1 MIKDLND
8 FECPYCDSKDSV
20 VPIEEEFEQEFRGE
34 NVKFKQKGFYC
45 SKCKEKFQT
54 GGQLDGNLLLI
65 KDAYRKKVGLLTSSE
80 IASIRKKF
88 RLSQAD
94 FSLMLG
100 LGEVTITR
108 YESKSIQDS
117 TYDMLIRNVGEDSL
131 FALEM
136 LEKNKKSFSDE
147 KYAATKELI
156 EKYIIAE
163 SRSYYNKKMIESAY
177 VQYNKPSRENG
188 FKVLNIETLNNIV
201 GILVRKAKGFSSK
214 VKFIK
219 ELWYIDYMHF
229 LKYGKSATGLVYTHM
244 PMGALA
250 VGHEEIVYLPALNT
264 SQDITLKGEM
274 FYKIQPSKNFKARK
288 ISKELEEIMD
298 EVVKKFEDYKA
309 KEIIDYMHHEDAY
322 VFTKENEVIPFAK
335 EYKIREI

>member
-1 MIKDLND
+1 MSKELLIS
-8 FECPYCDSKDSV
+8 ECPYCDSNKYVKLCEDI
-20 VPIEEEFEQEFRGE
+20 IETENRGVQIKYKTHYFHCSNCNYDWQNGSQLDE
-34 NVKFKQKGFYC
+34 NV
-45 SKCKEKFQT
+45 
-54 GGQLDGNLLLI
+54 LAI
-65 KDAYRKKVGLLTSSE
+65 KDAYRKKVGLLTSYE
-80 IASIRKKF
+80 IASIRKKYS
-88 RLSQAD
+88 LSQAD

-108 YESKSIQDS
+108 YESKSIQDQ

-136 LEKNKKSFSDE
+136 LEKNKSNFSEE
-147 KYAATKELI
+147 KYNATKAII
-156 EKYIIAE
+156 EKYIMLD

-177 VQYNKPSRENG
+177 VQYDKPSRENG
-188 FKVLNIETLNNIV
+188 YKVLNIDTLNNIV
-201 GILVRKAKGFSSK
+201 GILAQKAKGFSSK

-322 VFTKENEVIPFAK
+322 LFTKENEVIPFVE
-335 EYKIREI
+335 EYKIKKF